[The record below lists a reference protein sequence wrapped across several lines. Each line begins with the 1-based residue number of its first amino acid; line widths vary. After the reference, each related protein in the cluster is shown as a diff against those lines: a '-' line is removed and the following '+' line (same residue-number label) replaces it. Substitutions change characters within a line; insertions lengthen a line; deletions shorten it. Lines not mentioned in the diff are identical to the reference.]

1 MTRYRTCA
9 AERQLPINL
18 LTIPPED
25 LDAVLQQFYAEL
37 CKKNGDE
44 YELESL
50 KVMQTALERHLH
62 EAGRCYSIQKDRE
75 FQKSRKVF
83 NGKAIDLQQQGKG
96 KRPMK
101 ADSLSIDDKACLWRS
116 GVLGIDNPTILNYT
130 RISPRVVGKSIINF
144 E

>member
-9 AERQLPINL
+9 AERQLPNNL
-18 LTIPPED
+18 LTIHPED

-62 EAGRCYSIQKDRE
+62 EQVAATVFKKIE
-75 FQKSRKVF
+75 NSRK
-83 NGKAIDLQQQGKG
+83 A
-96 KRPMK
+96 
-101 ADSLSIDDKACLWRS
+101 
-116 GVLGIDNPTILNYT
+116 
-130 RISPRVVGKSIINF
+130 GKS
-144 E
+144 